1 MPILREWVRRLK
13 PLRSGGLC
21 PPLFERAPAGRPGT
35 VSPPG
40 CRAQRLPDAS
50 DRRDHGRAMRV
61 AAAGAKAPG
70 CRAQVVWD
78 TAGACDGAR
87 VRELVTH
94 HWRPAHAPGSAC
106 GPVGGGAMFREVRRV
121 ERLLGAA
128 PAPAPAAADRGPVI
142 PLPARF
148 VHPHYAEDPHAQHPD
163 LRRLTRLPCGGLLPI
178 RPDRATPARPA
189 PPNHLEC
196 LALLLPEEI
205 IRWGSPGRA
214 AAGAEEPVR
223 LEQVTGD
230 SPVACDRARVRS
242 WSPASGSATRISCG
256 PGQHTSSTP
265 ITRRSPHAHRP

>member
-1 MPILREWVRRLK
+1 MPILREWARHLK

-21 PPLFERAPAGRPGT
+21 PPRFDRAPAGRPGT

-40 CRAQRLPDAS
+40 S
-50 DRRDHGRAMRV
+50 
-61 AAAGAKAPG
+61 
-70 CRAQVVWD
+70 RAQVVWD
-78 TAGACDGAR
+78 TAEACDGAR
-87 VRELVTH
+87 VRELVTR

-128 PAPAPAAADRGPVI
+128 PAPAPAATDRGPVI

-148 VHPHYAEDPHAQHPD
+148 VHPHYAEDPHVQRPD
-163 LRRLTRLPCGGLLPI
+163 LRRLTRLHCGGLLPT

-205 IRWGSPGRA
+205 IRWGSPGRR
-214 AAGAEEPVR
+214 GARAPGTSHRGQPGGLRPGARPE
-223 LEQVTGD
+223 LVTRQWLSD
-230 SPVACDRARVRS
+230 QDLLRARPAHFVHPQTKEELPCP
-242 WSPASGSATRISCG
+242 SPLIWFVA
-256 PGQHTSSTP
+256 
-265 ITRRSPHAHRP
+265 